1 MINLRNDYFDQNC
14 LCGICGKD
22 FVYTAKEQEYQCEKN
37 GKYFWRSPN
46 YCPEHEVLFNQHN
59 LSRIQMNKSI
69 NLYFQN
75 KKTLYDT
82 YGDVIIYFSE
92 LKHKVLTQKLSKK
105 VTDDAKI
112 AYIKLATKHNSKDEM
127 LSYLRNQ

>member
-1 MINLRNDYFDQNC
+1 MINLRKDYFNRNC

-46 YCPEHEVLFNQHN
+46 YCSEHEVLFNQHN
-59 LSRIQMNKSI
+59 SSRTHMNKSI
-69 NLYFQN
+69 NFYFQN

-82 YGDVIIYFSE
+82 YGDVIIYFLE
-92 LKHKVLTQKLSKK
+92 LKHKVLTQKLSKQ

-112 AYIKLATKHNSKDEM
+112 AYIKLATRHNSKDEM